1 MVFSLIHWWKS
12 SVRLIRAMANKSL
25 EWFREILENIRVD
38 VDRSRYLEELQ
49 IATSSLCAS
58 DLVAIVPNLQLN
70 IIFDCLN
77 TSEK

>member
-1 MVFSLIHWWKS
+1 
-12 SVRLIRAMANKSL
+12 MATKSL

-38 VDRSRYLEELQ
+38 ADRSRYLEELQ
-49 IATSSLCAS
+49 IATSSLNAS
-58 DLVAIVPNLQLN
+58 DLVTIVPNLQLN